1 MADAGDRT
9 LFRCAYKDSSPTSDL
24 LSPQISPALFA
35 LLSPLRDCH
44 APPGPETMND
54 ALSANTLNGS
64 LPDPVS
70 APDSPAVDSVAT
82 PVNNSLVSDI
92 KIDVDFTEQESDAR
106 HEPVPPKSDDKVED
120 ASVVPQVSSPV
131 NPDTIPIAPPQG
143 TPPPPQGELLEDVK
157 MAEENAPANGAD
169 VEMSDTSGQANGL
182 ANGQTS
188 YANSVN
194 ANNDDNDDDK
204 PPPAKRAR
212 KHSDAER
219 ASLANT
225 ATPPP
230 ASVSPPATTAPL
242 PPSSPP
248 TLSVAQWRFCL
259 STVRTLKRMKDAGP
273 FLTPVDP
280 IALGIPHYP
289 TIIKHPMD
297 FSTIERKLTASNP
310 AKPDANMANPRY
322 NSADEFVADIRL
334 IFSNCLTF
342 NGPEHP
348 VTLMGKRVEAVF
360 DKQVKQMPP
369 PEEVRPKKLLGE
381 ARSNVAQ
388 PKPPAPK
395 KVATPPP
402 PPPAQPKKAVR
413 RPSASVPVI
422 RRNDEAAGASRPKRE
437 IHPPPPKDLPYADSA
452 RKPRKAKAPRDA
464 AIAEQLKFCEKIWK
478 DLHQKQHY
486 TIAHHFYEPVDPI
499 RMGIPEYPKVIKKP
513 MDLSTIKK
521 KLDAGEYPNAEKFR
535 EDFRLMIKNC
545 MTFNPPGN
553 PVHESGKALQQLFD
567 EKWKNLPSPRQF
579 DPSDEEDDEE
589 EEDSEEERAPHQLQG
604 MIADMET
611 QIENMKNHLASL
623 KRPVKEKKEKK
634 KEKREKPTPPVAS
647 TSKPAP
653 KQAKAPP
660 APKGKKAKK
669 PVTDDDV
676 LTFEQ
681 KKDLSDT
688 ISKLDGAKLERVIQI
703 IHEGVP
709 EIRDSTEEIE
719 LEIDQ
724 LPAAVLTKLY
734 NFVIRPLKPPVKRPR
749 TGKGTGTG
757 GLKRK
762 SMDEDV
768 ETKKIRALE
777 EKLKSFEQGGRAS
790 GGATNGAAP
799 VEESEHSSAE
809 SSSDESS
816 ASDSE

>member
-1 MADAGDRT
+1 MT
-9 LFRCAYKDSSPTSDL
+9 
-24 LSPQISPALFA
+24 
-35 LLSPLRDCH
+35 
-44 APPGPETMND
+44 D
-54 ALSANTLNGS
+54 ALSTTTLNGAH
-64 LPDPVS
+64 PDPLS

-92 KIDVDFTEQESDAR
+92 KIDADFTEQESDAR
-106 HEPVPPKSDDKVED
+106 HEPVVSNVQRPED
-120 ASVVPQVSSPV
+120 ASIVPQVSTPPDPDSIPV
-131 NPDTIPIAPPQG
+131 APPHG
-143 TPPPPQGELLEDVK
+143 TPPPPPGELLEDVK
-157 MAEENAPANGAD
+157 MAEENVSLKGAD
-169 VEMSDTSGQANGL
+169 VEMSDTSGQTNGL
-182 ANGQTS
+182 PNGQSS
-188 YANSVN
+188 YANSVH
-194 ANNDDNDDDK
+194 ANTDDNDDDK

-212 KHSDAER
+212 KYSDAER

-230 ASVSPPATTAPL
+230 ASVSPPAIVTPL
-242 PPSSPP
+242 PSSSSSP
-248 TLSVAQWRFCL
+248 TLSAAQWRFCQ

-273 FLTPVDP
+273 FLNPVDP
-280 IALGIPHYP
+280 VALAIPHYP
-289 TIIKHPMD
+289 TIVKHPMD
-297 FSTIERKLTASNP
+297 FSTIERKLAASNP
-310 AKPDANMANPRY
+310 AKPDPNNANPRY
-322 NSADEFVADIRL
+322 NAADEFVADIRL
-334 IFSNCLTF
+334 IFKNCVAF
-342 NGPEHP
+342 NGVEHP

-369 PEEVRPKKLLGE
+369 PEEVRPKKSSVE
-381 ARSNVAQ
+381 VRSNVVQ
-388 PKPPAPK
+388 PKPPVPK

-402 PPPAQPKKAVR
+402 PPPPAPPKKVAR
-413 RPSASVPVI
+413 RPSAAVPVI
-422 RRNDEAAGASRPKRE
+422 RRNDESAGASRPKRE
-437 IHPPPPKDLPYADSA
+437 IHPPPPKDLPYVEST

-464 AIAEQLKFCEKIWK
+464 AAAEQLKFCEKIWK

-486 TIAHHFYEPVDPI
+486 TIAHPFYEPVDPVK
-499 RMGIPEYPKVIKKP
+499 MGIPEYPRVVKKP

-521 KLDAGEYPNAEKFR
+521 KLDAGEYATAEKFR
-535 EDFRLMIKNC
+535 DDFKLMIKNC
-545 MTFNPPGN
+545 LSFNPVGN
-553 PVHESGKALQQLFD
+553 PVHEAAKSLQQLFD
-567 EKWKNLPSPRQF
+567 EKWKSLPSPRAY
-579 DPSDEEDDEE
+579 DSDDEEDEE
-589 EEDSEEERAPHQLQG
+589 EEYEDDRAR

-623 KRPVKEKKEKK
+623 KRPLKEKKEKK
-634 KEKREKPTPPVAS
+634 EKKPRKPSPPVAS
-647 TSKPAP
+647 TSKPTP
-653 KQAKAPP
+653 KQTKAPP
-660 APKGKKAKK
+660 APKSNKKTKK

-688 ISKLDGAKLERVIQI
+688 ISKLDGTKLERVIQI

-777 EKLKSFEQGGRAS
+777 ERLKSFEQGGRAS
-790 GGATNGAAP
+790 GGGANGGAAA
-799 VEESEHSSAE
+799 EESEHSSAE

>member
-1 MADAGDRT
+1 MT
-9 LFRCAYKDSSPTSDL
+9 
-24 LSPQISPALFA
+24 
-35 LLSPLRDCH
+35 
-44 APPGPETMND
+44 D
-54 ALSANTLNGS
+54 ALSATTLNGA

-82 PVNNSLVSDI
+82 PINNSLVSDI

-106 HEPVPPKSDDKVED
+106 HEPPALPKAEQLED
-120 ASVVPQVSSPV
+120 ASVVPQVSTPV
-131 NPDTIPIAPPQG
+131 DPDSIPIAPPHG
-143 TPPPPQGELLEDVK
+143 TPPPPPGELLEDVK
-157 MAEENAPANGAD
+157 MAEENASAKGAD
-169 VEMSDTSGQANGL
+169 VEMSDASGQTNGL
-182 ANGQTS
+182 PNGQTP

-212 KHSDAER
+212 KYSDAER

-230 ASVSPPATTAPL
+230 ASVSPPATITPL
-242 PPSSPP
+242 PSTSPP
-248 TLSVAQWRFCL
+248 TLTPAQWRFCL
-259 STVRTLKRMKDAGP
+259 STVRTLKRMKDSGP
-273 FLTPVDP
+273 FLNPVDP
-280 IALGIPHYP
+280 VALGIPHYP

-297 FSTIERKLTASNP
+297 FSSIERKLTTSNP
-310 AKPDANMANPRY
+310 AKPDPNPANPRY
-322 NSADEFVADIRL
+322 GSVDDIVADIRL
-334 IFSNCLTF
+334 IFANCLTF
-342 NGPEHP
+342 NGPDHP
-348 VTLMGKRVEAVF
+348 VTQMGKRVEAVF

-369 PEEVRPKKLLGE
+369 PEE
-381 ARSNVAQ
+381 

-395 KVATPPP
+395 KIATPPP
-402 PPPAQPKKAVR
+402 PPPPAPPKKAAR
-413 RPSASVPVI
+413 RPSNPVPVI
-422 RRNDEAAGASRPKRE
+422 RRNDEAAGVSRPKRE
-437 IHPPPPKDLPYADSA
+437 IHPPAPKDLPYAEA
-452 RKPRKAKAPRDA
+452 TRKPRKAKAPRDA
-464 AIAEQLKFCEKIWK
+464 ATAEQLKFCEKLWK

-486 TIAHHFYEPVDPI
+486 TIAHPFYEPVDPVK
-499 RMGIPEYPKVIKKP
+499 MGIPEYPKVVKKP
-513 MDLSTIKK
+513 MDLATMKK
-521 KLDAGEYPNAEKFR
+521 KLDAGEYSTAEKFR
-535 EDFRLMIKNC
+535 EDFRLMVKNC

-553 PVHESGKALQQLFD
+553 PVHEAGKALQVLFE
-567 EKWKNLPSPRQF
+567 EKWKNLPSPRPYE
-579 DPSDEEDDEE
+579 DSDDEE
-589 EEDSEEERAPHQLQG
+589 EEEEGSEDERAR

-623 KRPVKEKKEKK
+623 KRPAKEKKEKK
-634 KEKREKPTPPVAS
+634 KEKPPKPTPPVAS
-647 TSKPAP
+647 TSKPTP
-653 KQAKAPP
+653 KQTKAPP
-660 APKGKKAKK
+660 APKGKKTKK

-790 GGATNGAAP
+790 GGGANGAGPA
-799 VEESEHSSAE
+799 EESEHSSAE

>member
-1 MADAGDRT
+1 MT
-9 LFRCAYKDSSPTSDL
+9 
-24 LSPQISPALFA
+24 
-35 LLSPLRDCH
+35 
-44 APPGPETMND
+44 D
-54 ALSANTLNGS
+54 ALSTTNLNAAH
-64 LPDPVS
+64 PDAPS

-106 HEPVPPKSDDKVED
+106 HEPVPPKAEKAED
-120 ASVVPQVSSPV
+120 ASVVPQAGTPVDPGEFIYVFDASFFPHVSEDS
-131 NPDTIPIAPPQG
+131 IPIAPPHG
-143 TPPPPQGELLEDVK
+143 TPPPPPGELLEDVK
-157 MAEENAPANGAD
+157 MAEENASQKGAD
-169 VEMSDTSGQANGL
+169 VEMADASGQTNGL
-182 ANGQTS
+182 PNGQSS
-188 YANSVN
+188 YANSVH
-194 ANNDDNDDDK
+194 ANTDDNDDDK

-212 KHSDAER
+212 KYSDAER

-230 ASVSPPATTAPL
+230 ASVSPPPATPL
-242 PPSSPP
+242 PPSSSP
-248 TLSVAQWRFCL
+248 TLSAGQWRFCQ

-273 FLTPVDP
+273 FLNPVDP
-280 IALGIPHYP
+280 VALAIPHYP
-289 TIIKHPMD
+289 TIVKHPMD

-310 AKPDANMANPRY
+310 TKPDPNAANPRY
-322 NSADEFVADIRL
+322 NTADEFIADIRL
-334 IFSNCLTF
+334 IFKNCVAF
-342 NGPEHP
+342 NGVEHP

-360 DKQVKQMPP
+360 DKQIKQMPA
-369 PEEVRPKKLLGE
+369 PEE
-381 ARSNVAQ
+381 

-402 PPPAQPKKAVR
+402 PPPPAPPKKAAR
-413 RPSASVPVI
+413 RPSAAAVPVI
-422 RRNDEAAGASRPKRE
+422 RRNDESAGASRPKRE
-437 IHPPPPKDLPYADSA
+437 IHPPAPKDLPYAEST

-464 AIAEQLKFCEKIWK
+464 AVAEQLKYCEKIWK

-486 TIAHHFYEPVDPI
+486 TIAHPFYEPVDPVK
-499 RMGIPEYPKVIKKP
+499 MGIPEYPKVVKKP
-513 MDLSTIKK
+513 MDLATMKK
-521 KLDAGEYPNAEKFR
+521 KLDAGEYATAEKFR
-535 EDFRLMIKNC
+535 DDFRLMIKNC
-545 MTFNPPGN
+545 MTFNPAGN
-553 PVHESGKALQQLFD
+553 PVHEAGKSLQQLFE
-567 EKWKNLPSPRQF
+567 EKWKNLPSPRAH
-579 DPSDEEDDEE
+579 DSDDEEDEE
-589 EEDSEEERAPHQLQG
+589 EEEFEDDRAPRQLQG

-623 KRPVKEKKEKK
+623 KRPMKEKKEKK
-634 KEKREKPTPPVAS
+634 EKKPRKPSPPAAS
-647 TSKPAP
+647 TSKPTP
-653 KQAKAPP
+653 KQTKAPP
-660 APKGKKAKK
+660 ATKSKKTKK

-688 ISKLDGAKLERVIQI
+688 ISKLDGTKLERVIQI

-734 NFVIRPLKPPVKRPR
+734 NFVIRPLRPPVKRPR

-777 EKLKSFEQGGRAS
+777 ERLKSFEQGGRAS
-790 GGATNGAAP
+790 GGGANGGGGA
-799 VEESEHSSAE
+799 EESEHSSAE

>member
-1 MADAGDRT
+1 MT
-9 LFRCAYKDSSPTSDL
+9 
-24 LSPQISPALFA
+24 
-35 LLSPLRDCH
+35 
-44 APPGPETMND
+44 D
-54 ALSANTLNGS
+54 ALSPTTPSLNGAH
-64 LPDPVS
+64 PDPVS
-70 APDSPAVDSVAT
+70 APDSPTVDSVAT

-92 KIDVDFTEQESDAR
+92 KIDVDYTEQESDAR
-106 HEPVPPKSDDKVED
+106 HEPVPVKADRVDD
-120 ASVVPQVSSPV
+120 ASVVPQISTPADPGEHTIAIDASYAPYAIE
-131 NPDTIPIAPPQG
+131 DSIPIAPPHG
-143 TPPPPQGELLEDVK
+143 TPPPPPGELLEDVK
-157 MAEENAPANGAD
+157 MAEEHTPANGVD
-169 VEMSDTSGQANGL
+169 VEMSETSGQANGL
-182 ANGQTS
+182 PNGQTS
-188 YANSVN
+188 YANPVH

-212 KHSDAER
+212 KYSDAER

-230 ASVSPPATTAPL
+230 ASVSPPATNATL
-242 PPSSPP
+242 PTSSHP
-248 TLSVAQWRFCL
+248 TLSAAQWRFCL

-280 IALGIPHYP
+280 VALGIPHYP
-289 TIIKHPMD
+289 SIIKHPMD
-297 FSTIERKLTASNP
+297 FSTIERKLQASNP
-310 AKPDANMANPRY
+310 QKPDPNPVNPRY
-322 NSADEFVADIRL
+322 HSADEFVADIRL
-334 IFSNCLTF
+334 IFKNCLTF

-348 VTLMGKRVEAVF
+348 VTLMGKRVEEVF

-369 PEEVRPKKLLGE
+369 PEE
-381 ARSNVAQ
+381 

-402 PPPAQPKKAVR
+402 PPPPAPPKKAAR
-413 RPSASVPVI
+413 RQSTTVPVI
-422 RRNDEAAGASRPKRE
+422 RRNDESAGASRPKRE
-437 IHPPPPKDLPYADSA
+437 IHPPPPKDLPYAEST

-464 AIAEQLKFCEKIWK
+464 ATAEQLKFCEKVLK

-486 TIAHHFYEPVDPI
+486 TIAHPFYEPVDPVK
-499 RMGIPEYPKVIKKP
+499 MGIPEYPKIIKKP
-513 MDLSTIKK
+513 MDLSTMKK
-521 KLDAGEYPNAEKFR
+521 KLEAGEYPTAEKFR
-535 EDFRLMIKNC
+535 DDFKLMIKNC

-553 PVHESGKALQQLFD
+553 PVHEAGKALQQLFD
-567 EKWKNLPSPRQF
+567 EKWKNLPSPRPYE
-579 DPSDEEDDEE
+579 PSDEEDEEDEE
-589 EEDSEEERAPHQLQG
+589 EDDDERAR

-653 KQAKAPP
+653 RQNKAPP
-660 APKGKKAKK
+660 APKGKKTKK

-688 ISKLDGAKLERVIQI
+688 ISKLDGTKLERVIQI

-777 EKLKSFEQGGRAS
+777 EKLKSFEQGGRVS
-790 GGATNGAAP
+790 GGAANGAALA
-799 VEESEHSSAE
+799 EESEHSSAE